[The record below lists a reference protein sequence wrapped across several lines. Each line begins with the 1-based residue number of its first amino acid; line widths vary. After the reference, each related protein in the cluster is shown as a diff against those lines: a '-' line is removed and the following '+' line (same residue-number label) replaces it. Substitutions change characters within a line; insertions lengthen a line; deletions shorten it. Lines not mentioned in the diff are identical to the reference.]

1 MFNVTVLKIKDIV
14 KYLVGTIILIGII
27 VYTTRFFAYKPNEQK
42 IEKKQE
48 KVSITEIL
56 KIRSNTL
63 KKCLNKTIPVM
74 AELEKEK
81 ESKKTTNNENKIFE
95 SFLETEISS
104 IKGMEETEKEKNQT
118 EDSNGSDNKKNTSD
132 ENKSDSNNSITEDE
146 KIILASNSGIKTEVV
161 TPNPIAE
168 NANVQYG
175 NVKIKNQT
183 TYNLTEDILNPNI
196 KIDNKNI
203 LIFHTHSCES
213 YTPSE
218 KYQYSQTGNYRTTD
232 KNYSVI
238 RVGNE
243 LENYLKQYNINVIH
257 DTSYHDYPSY
267 TGSYTRSLQTVEN
280 ILKTNQ
286 SDIII
291 DLHRDAVGSRPDYAP
306 TVKIGEDYAAQIM
319 FVIGTNEGGLWHP
332 NWQQNLKFAVK
343 VQQKAEEMYPG
354 LFKPIMLTKSRYNQ
368 HTGKYAN
375 IMEIGSTGNTLD
387 QCLNSMK
394 YLSAVLNEILK
405 WNFRDWGIVT
415 HPSLISKIFLKV
427 SQYFFLKM
435 S

>member
-48 KVSITEIL
+48 KVSITETL
-56 KIRSNTL
+56 KIKSNTL

-81 ESKKTTNNENKIFE
+81 ESKKTINSENKIFE

-118 EDSNGSDNKKNTSD
+118 EDSNGSVNKKNTSD

-175 NVKIKNQT
+175 KVKIKNQT

-405 WNFRDWGIVT
+405 
-415 HPSLISKIFLKV
+415 
-427 SQYFFLKM
+427 
-435 S
+435 

>member
-1 MFNVTVLKIKDIV
+1 MFNVKILRMRDIR
-14 KYLVGTIILIGII
+14 KCLVGIILTIAI
-27 VYTTRFFAYKPNEQK
+27 VICTTRYFSSV
-42 IEKKQE
+42 KKEDTKE
-48 KVSITEIL
+48 KVIKETT
-56 KIRSNTL
+56 KINIFKFGSLTS
-63 KKCLNKTIPVM
+63 CLNKTIPTM
-74 AELEKEK
+74 SNINEEYKKIEKENK
-81 ESKKTTNNENKIFE
+81 ETESKNYLEEFIKTEM
-95 SFLETEISS
+95 SS
-104 IKGMEETEKEKNQT
+104 IKGIELAEQNKQQNTNKEDEQKNTVENNQT
-118 EDSNGSDNKKNTSD
+118 TDTQ
-132 ENKSDSNNSITEDE
+132 ENE
-146 KIILASNSGIKTEVV
+146 KITLANNEATKTEIV

-183 TYNLTEDILNPNI
+183 TYNLTEDILNPDI

-218 KYQYSQTGNYRTTD
+218 KYQYTQTGNYRTTD

-238 RVGNE
+238 RVGTE

-306 TVKIGEDYAAQIM
+306 TVKIGDDYAAQIM

-387 QCLNSMK
+387 QCLTSMK
-394 YLSAVLNEILK
+394 YLSAVINEILK
-405 WNFRDWGIVT
+405 
-415 HPSLISKIFLKV
+415 
-427 SQYFFLKM
+427 
-435 S
+435 

>member
-1 MFNVTVLKIKDIV
+1 MFNVRILKMRDIR
-14 KYLVGTIILIGII
+14 KCLVGIILTIAI
-27 VYTTRFFAYKPNEQK
+27 VICTARYFSSIKKEDSKEEVIKETAK
-42 IEKKQE
+42 INIFKFG
-48 KVSITEIL
+48 SLT
-56 KIRSNTL
+56 S
-63 KKCLNKTIPVM
+63 CLNKTIPTM
-74 AELEKEK
+74 SNINEEYNKIEKENK
-81 ESKKTTNNENKIFE
+81 ETESKNYLEEFIKTEM
-95 SFLETEISS
+95 SS
-104 IKGMEETEKEKNQT
+104 IKGIELAEQNQQQNTKEEKEKTNTVENNQNT
-118 EDSNGSDNKKNTSD
+118 EESGK
-132 ENKSDSNNSITEDE
+132 IT
-146 KIILASNSGIKTEVV
+146 LASNEATNTEVV

-183 TYNLTEDILNPNI
+183 TYNLTEDILNPDI

-218 KYQYSQTGNYRTTD
+218 KYQYTQTGNYRTTD

-238 RVGNE
+238 RVGTE

-306 TVKIGEDYAAQIM
+306 TVKIGDDYAAQIM

-332 NWQQNLKFAVK
+332 NWQQNLKFAIK
-343 VQQKAEEMYPG
+343 IQQKAEEMYPG

-387 QCLNSMK
+387 QCLTSMK
-394 YLSAVLNEILK
+394 YLSAVMNEVLK
-405 WNFRDWGIVT
+405 
-415 HPSLISKIFLKV
+415 
-427 SQYFFLKM
+427 
-435 S
+435 

>member
-48 KVSITEIL
+48 KVSITETL
-56 KIRSNTL
+56 KIKSNTL

-81 ESKKTTNNENKIFE
+81 ESKKTTNKENKIFE

-175 NVKIKNQT
+175 KVKIKNQT

-405 WNFRDWGIVT
+405 
-415 HPSLISKIFLKV
+415 
-427 SQYFFLKM
+427 
-435 S
+435 